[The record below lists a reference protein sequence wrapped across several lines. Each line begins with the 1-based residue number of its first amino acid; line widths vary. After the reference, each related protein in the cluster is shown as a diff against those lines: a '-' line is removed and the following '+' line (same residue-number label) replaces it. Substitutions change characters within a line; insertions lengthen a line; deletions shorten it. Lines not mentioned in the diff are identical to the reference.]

1 MKKDRIKDATKEKG
15 ALHKALGVSI
25 DKNIPSKKLNKAL
38 HSKDVKIR
46 KEATWIIRLITLAQ
60 AAFRWLPIDS
70 RYFAS

>member
-1 MKKDRIKDATKEKG
+1 MKKDWIKDATKEKG

-46 KEATWIIRLITLAQ
+46 KEANLAKTLNS
-60 AAFRWLPIDS
+60 FHTKKVNNGSCIK
-70 RYFAS
+70 YI